1 MINKDNAFLKI
12 FKKYILM
19 ILGCLSYSLSLQM
32 FLIPCQIVGGGVSGA
47 ASLIQLVTG
56 LPAGLFIFLI
66 NLPIL
71 IFGFRL
77 MGWKFIV
84 RCFITTA
91 TLSFTTEMLSWFVL
105 PITENAILAAAYGGI
120 LQGIGIGLFIKT
132 EMSSGGTELLGRIT
146 NHVVPLGTI
155 ATHVAIF
162 DALVVIVGAFMLK
175 NPENV
180 LYALILIFLSA
191 KVSDVL
197 VMGVNKAKLCYIITT
212 KAEEVSE
219 FLITHSPRG
228 VTLINGE
235 GMYSKT
241 PKGVLLTCVKSAQ
254 ITFLKSSV
262 KSIDKDAFVIVTDA
276 NEVYGKG
283 FSRI

>member
-1 MINKDNAFLKI
+1 MDKKKLFLSI
-12 FKKYILM
+12 FKRYVLM
-19 ILGCLSYSLSLQM
+19 IIGCLSYSLSLQM
-32 FLIPCQIVGGGVSGA
+32 FLIPCEIVGGGVSGA

-71 IFGFRL
+71 IFGFKL
-77 MGWKFIV
+77 MGWQFII

-91 TLSFTTEMLSWFVL
+91 MLSFTTEMLSWFIV
-105 PITENAILAAAYGGI
+105 PITDNPILAAAYGGI

-146 NHVVPLGTI
+146 NHVIPLGSI
-155 ATHVAIF
+155 ASHVAIF
-162 DALVVIVGAFMLK
+162 DALVVLVGAFMLS

-180 LYALILIFLSA
+180 LYALILIFISA
-191 KVSDVL
+191 KISDVVVL
-197 VMGVNKAKLCYIITT
+197 GLNKAKLCYVITT
-212 KAEEVSE
+212 KPEDVSD
-219 FLITHSPRG
+219 FLISHSPRG

-241 PKGVLLTCVKSAQ
+241 PKGVLLTCVKSSQ
-254 ITFLKSSV
+254 IAFLKSSI
-262 KSIDKDAFVIVTDA
+262 KSIDQDAFVIVTEA